1 MKSDFIYVP
10 IVKWKKGE
18 QEALKHL
25 TDEQKNKILPIIE
38 IVNYEDPKKIIND
51 LKNCYI
57 NPVYIDTVIADEN
70 DRDYLLSILDKG
82 RENNLE
88 IYPVCY
94 IDDLADL
101 FIKLPNHTNRVSVKI
116 PVPEDVDGP
125 SYKNIFPLLKK
136 FQTDSNV
143 LLDIILDLNL
153 VAEKREANRQFKNA
167 KEVLDDYLLKEN
179 FYNLIIL
186 SVTSFPESLSSI
198 PAGGKVSYSRFDILI
213 YEKLL
218 EKYKTTHIKNKLVY
232 SDYGVTKYTD
242 SEINFSILRNG
253 ILPKIRYTLDNSYR
267 VLKGERDNKTRK
279 LIKSYIELAK
289 EIVESDYYYGEN
301 FSYGD
306 LEIKERALGLNKKG
320 AGNHTNWVT
329 ISANHHI
336 AVVIEQLSTL
346 I

>member
-38 IVNYEDPKKIIND
+38 IVNYEDPKIIIND

-70 DRDYLLSILDKG
+70 DRDYLISIIDKG
-82 RENNLE
+82 HENNLK

-101 FIKLPNHTNRVSVKI
+101 STKLPDHTSRLSVKI

-125 SYKNIFPLLKK
+125 SYENIFSLLKK
-136 FQTDSNV
+136 FQSDNEV

-153 VAEKREANRQFKNA
+153 IIDKREANRQFKDA
-167 KEVLDDYLLKEN
+167 QEVLNNYLFNEN
-179 FYNLIIL
+179 FYNLIII
-186 SVTSFPESLSSI
+186 SATSFPESLAAI
-198 PAGGKVSYSRFDILI
+198 PAGGKANYYRFDFLI

-218 EKYKTTHIKNKLVY
+218 EKFNSTNIKEKLIY

-242 SEINFSILRNG
+242 SEIDFSILKYG
-253 ILPKIRYTLDNSYR
+253 ILPKVKYTLDNSYI
-267 VLKGERDNKTRK
+267 VLKGERNQKTRK
-279 LIKSYIELAK
+279 LVKNYAALAK
-289 EIVESDYYYGEN
+289 EIIESDYYYGED

-306 LEIKERALGLNKKG
+306 QEIKERALGLNKKG
-320 AGNHTNWVT
+320 PGSNTNWVT

-336 AVVIEQLSTL
+336 VVVIEQLSKL
-346 I
+346 V

>member
-38 IVNYEDPKKIIND
+38 IVNYEDPKIIIND

-70 DRDYLLSILDKG
+70 DRDYLISIIDKG
-82 RENNLE
+82 HKNNLK
-88 IYPVCY
+88 IYPICY

-101 FIKLPNHTNRVSVKI
+101 LIKLPDYTNRLGIKI
-116 PVPEDVDGP
+116 PIPEDIDGI
-125 SYKNIFPLLKK
+125 SHENIFFLLKK
-136 FQTDSNV
+136 FQSDSKV
-143 LLDIILDLNL
+143 LLDIILDLGL
-153 VAEKREANRQFKNA
+153 IKDRREANRQFKDT
-167 KEVLDDYLLKEN
+167 KDVLNDYLLNDN
-179 FYNLIIL
+179 FYNLIII
-186 SVTSFPESLSSI
+186 SATSFPESLSSI
-198 PAGGKVSYSRFDILI
+198 PAGGKASYFRFDFLI

-218 EKYKTTHIKNKLVY
+218 EKYNSTHLKKKLVY

-242 SEINFSILRNG
+242 SEIDFSILKNG
-253 ILPKIRYTLDNSYR
+253 ILPKAKYTIENSYI
-267 VLKGERDNKTRK
+267 VLKGERDQITRK
-279 LIKSYIELAK
+279 LTKNYTTLAK
-289 EIVESDYYYGEN
+289 DIYESDYYYGEN

-320 AGNHTNWVT
+320 PGSNTNWVT

-336 AVVIEQLSTL
+336 AAVIEQLSKL
-346 I
+346 V